1 MSDSPPPAT
10 TMFPHI
16 IPQPAKSSPLKEGP
30 HKKQHQ
36 RGPDYKHTPS
46 ADNDRKH
53 MLDDALNCTLI
64 RSLSKFSQ
72 EFIPHDPKAFAETFP
87 PNIIEEISTKLLAV
101 VKRAEADDD
110 VALETGKQRRR
121 LAAEKEISHQFVWQ
135 ASLTY
140 SDATLLTSTTARP
153 RREISPVS

>member
-1 MSDSPPPAT
+1 MSDSPPLT

-16 IPQPAKSSPLKEGP
+16 IPQSAKSSPLKDGP

-36 RGPDYKHTPS
+36 RGPDYEHTPS
-46 ADNDRKH
+46 ADNDREH
-53 MLDDALNCTLI
+53 MLDDALNCTVI
-64 RSLSKFSQ
+64 ISLSKFSQ
-72 EFIPHDPKAFAETFP
+72 DFVPHNPKAFAESFP
-87 PNIIEEISTKLLAV
+87 PNVIEEISAQLLAV
-101 VKRAEADDD
+101 VKRAEADGD
-110 VALETGKQRRR
+110 VALGAGKPRRR

-140 SDATLLTSTTARP
+140 SDATLLTSPTARP